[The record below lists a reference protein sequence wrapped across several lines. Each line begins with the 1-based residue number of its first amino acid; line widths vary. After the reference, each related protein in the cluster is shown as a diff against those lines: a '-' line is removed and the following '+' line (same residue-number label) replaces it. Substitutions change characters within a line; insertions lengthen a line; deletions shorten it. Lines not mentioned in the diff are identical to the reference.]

1 MRIALLCIL
10 LVAACRPSTTPT
22 ATVAVPND
30 WYYRNTDLEASGSA
44 AVAAETRLA
53 SLAGVEIL
61 KAGGNAVDAATATA
75 FALAVTYPEA
85 GNIGGGG
92 FTLVR
97 MADGRT
103 AAIDYRE
110 VAPLAATRTMFL
122 DDSGRVTNKSNVGPL
137 ASGVPGSVAGV
148 LAAHERFGV
157 LPRARVMQPAITMA
171 EEGIVVDSQL
181 ARSFDNNQRS
191 IARFAGAA
199 KFLPDGKPIPLGA
212 RLRQP
217 ELARTLRAI
226 ADSGAA
232 AFYTGALSRAI
243 AEDMRAQGLLI
254 TGEDLARYKAEI
266 REPLRSTYRG
276 HTVMTM
282 PPPSSGMT
290 VIETLNILEGW
301 ATLPPYESAR
311 YKHLLASAH
320 QRAFVD
326 RNRYL
331 ADPAFATVP
340 VALVIDKSRAALL
353 RSTIR
358 ERAQPTTS
366 VGEAMRE
373 GTETTAYSVVD
384 DAGNAVSATTT
395 INSLFGSGVYLPSVG
410 FFMNDEMDD
419 FATNPDA
426 SGPNVLNQGS
436 HNAIVPGKRMASSM
450 APTIILDRQGRPLLL
465 VGGRGGPRIITA
477 LTQTIV
483 NVIDHRMGIADAIN
497 APRIHHQGVPDTIRY
512 ERRGF
517 AESTLD
523 SLRAMGW
530 AVGPYGRSPEL
541 PGNIGSI
548 NGMLRRGTRW
558 TAYSDPRSGARAAAR

>member
-1 MRIALLCIL
+1 MRKALVYMVL
-10 LVAACRPSTTPT
+10 LAACRPGTAPT
-22 ATVAVPND
+22 ARVAFPSD
-30 WYYRNTDLEASGSA
+30 WYYRSTEHAATGSA
-44 AVAAETRLA
+44 AVASETRLA

-61 KAGGNAVDAATATA
+61 RAGGNAVDAATATA

-92 FTLVR
+92 FMLVR
-97 MADGRT
+97 MADGRS

-110 VAPLAATRTMFL
+110 VAPLAATRHMFL
-122 DDSGRVTNKSNVGPL
+122 DDSGRATNRSNVGPL

-148 LAAHERFGV
+148 IAAQQRFGV
-157 LPRARVMQPAITMA
+157 LPLARVMQPAITLA
-171 EEGIVVDSQL
+171 QEGFVLDSQV
-181 ARSFDNNQRS
+181 ARTIESNRTH

-199 KFLPDGKPIPLGA
+199 KFLPGGTPLGVGQ

-232 AFYTGALSRAI
+232 AFYTGSLSRAI
-243 AEDMRAQGLLI
+243 VDDMRAQGVII
-254 TGEDLARYKAEI
+254 TAEDLARYRAEI
-266 REPLRSTYRG
+266 REPLRGTYRG

-290 VIETLNILEGW
+290 LLETLNILEGF
-301 ATLPPYESAR
+301 APLPPFESAR
-311 YKHLLASAH
+311 YKHLLAASL

-331 ADPAFATVP
+331 ADPGFSPVP
-340 VALVIDKSRAALL
+340 VERLTDKSRAALL
-353 RSTIR
+353 RAGIGD
-358 ERAQPTTS
+358 RATATTS
-366 VGEAMRE
+366 LLEGPRE
-373 GTETTAYSVVD
+373 GTETTHYSVVD
-384 DAGNAVSATTT
+384 EAGNAVAATTT
-395 INSLFGSGVYLPSVG
+395 INSLFGSGVYLPTVG
-410 FFMNDEMDD
+410 FFLNDEMDD

-426 SGPNVLNQGS
+426 PNRTGLNQGG

-450 APTIILDRQGRPLLL
+450 MPTIVLDRQGRPMLL
-465 VGGRGGPRIITA
+465 VGARGGPRIITSV
-477 LTQTIV
+477 TQTIV

-497 APRIHHQGVPDTIRY
+497 APRIHHQAVPDSILF

-517 AESTLD
+517 SEATLD

-530 AVGPYGRSPEL
+530 SVVPYGRSPEL
-541 PGNIGSI
+541 PGNIGSV
-548 NGMLRRGTRW
+548 NAVLRHGDRW
-558 TAYSDPRSGARAAAR
+558 TAYSDPRSRARAAAK